1 MSRGKLHLPVDLH
14 LHSTA
19 SDGSLAPEHLIA
31 RVAAAGLA
39 AVALTDH
46 DTLDGVEEALSAGR
60 RCGLEVLPGIEISAS
75 TEELEIHLL
84 GYDPLFPEKISA
96 VLDELRSERYL
107 RMEKMLTRLRRLGFG
122 ISDAEVISEAGSA
135 APGRL
140 HLARLMVKL
149 GYTPDIDTAFSLYL
163 ERGRPAFVPR
173 TILDPAGAITLLHRA
188 GAVPV
193 VAHPG
198 ASGRGLL
205 RKLVAVGLR
214 GIEVIHP
221 EHTPELVRYYRHQA
235 KQMGLLITGGSDYHG
250 DRDYRAGRPGGF
262 TVPYRCLAA
271 IKEAPRGLP

>member
-19 SDGSLAPEHLIA
+19 SDGSLAPEQLIA
-31 RVAAAGLA
+31 GLPPRPGRGGADRPRYAGR
-39 AVALTDH
+39 
-46 DTLDGVEEALSAGR
+46 VEEALSAGR
-60 RCGLEVLPGIEISAS
+60 RCGLILPGWRSA
-75 TEELEIHLL
+75 LL
-84 GYDPLFPEKISA
+84 LKAGDSPARLRSSFPEKISA
-96 VLDELRSERYL
+96 VLDELRRERYL
-107 RMEKMLTRLRRLGFG
+107 RMEKMLARLRRLGFG

-221 EHTPELVRYYRHQA
+221 EHTPEMVRYYRHQA